1 MENNNTEL
9 AILSNQAQGVATQIT
24 TIQTDMKRIS
34 DENKSFAEKI
44 IVMGQELME
53 KVESDGMSDDLD
65 ALIAEYIKSVKQVTK
80 AMSDNRKGVTQ
91 AIDLV
96 KKYFTT
102 IEYEVSVK
110 NTESIPY
117 KLQQKRD
124 EYARFKIEEE
134 RKREAERQRLAAI
147 SAAKVR
153 LASDVKNECYRLL
166 ASAQSSAIGYLNN
179 LFSCV
184 SLATQAN
191 DKDVL
196 EHFSTSVD
204 FTDNIKNYVCKE
216 SVLTDNIEIR
226 QIINAAYNE
235 VKEEIVNSYTTTIKQ
250 TKDDLLLKWDS
261 KIAELEAAKKA
272 EEERQRLIRE
282 AEEARRKAEE
292 AERIAR
298 EAKAEEERAKAQA
311 EAARLAE
318 ERAKAQAEQER
329 IAREEAERKAAMEEA
344 DRIAKEEAERKLH
357 EEAEIRQ
364 QQQAIDDAQAQA
376 AALFDGMDEQAVV
389 KAKVKKVI
397 KVTGR
402 RGWIEILNFW
412 WAHKAQSM
420 PIEEIEKKL
429 SFAKKE
435 CEKLANKE
443 ELFISSSYIIYDD
456 DITAK

>member
-1 MENNNTEL
+1 MIKTTLKTMETNNTEL
-9 AILSNQAQGVATQIT
+9 AILSNQAEGVATQIT
-24 TIQTDMKRIS
+24 TIQTDMRRIS

-44 IVMGQELME
+44 IVMGQELMA
-53 KVESDGMSDDLD
+53 KVESEGMSDELD
-65 ALIAEYIKSVKQVTK
+65 TEIAEYIKSVKQVTK
-80 AMSDNRKGVTQ
+80 NMSDNRKGVTQ

-96 KKYFTT
+96 KKYFTS
-102 IEYEVSVK
+102 IENEVSVK
-110 NTESIPY
+110 NTEGIPY

-153 LASDVKNECYRLL
+153 LASDVKNECYRIL

-196 EHFSTSVD
+196 EHFSTSID
-204 FTDNIKNYVCKE
+204 IATSLKDYKCKE
-216 SVLTDNIEIR
+216 EVLTDTIEIR
-226 QIINAAYNE
+226 QIIETAYNE
-235 VKEEIVNSYTTTIKQ
+235 VRQEIETSYSSSIKQ

-282 AEEARRKAEE
+282 AEEARKKAEE

-298 EAKAEEERAKAQA
+298 EAKEE
-311 EAARLAE
+311 E

-344 DRIAKEEAERKLH
+344 DRIAKEEAERKLK
-357 EEAEIRQ
+357 EEAETRQ

-376 AALFDGMDEQAVV
+376 AALFEGVEEQTVV

-397 KVTGR
+397 KVINR
-402 RGWIEILNFW
+402 RGWIDILNFW

-429 SFAKKE
+429 GFAKKE

-443 ELFISSSYIIYDD
+443 DLFINSSYLIYED

>member
-344 DRIAKEEAERKLH
+344 DRITKEEAERKLR

>member
-102 IEYEVSVK
+102 IENEVSVK

-344 DRIAKEEAERKLH
+344 DRIAKEEAERKLR

-397 KVTGR
+397 KVTAR

-420 PIEEIEKKL
+420 PIEEIERKL
-429 SFAKKE
+429 GFAKKE